1 MQPFP
6 LCLSNFLFIFYVQK
20 FLKEVL
26 FAVRSKHDLLISP
39 WMVNHAF
46 QRHVPDS
53 TCGVRMK
60 NGWHEWFWDSKKWT
74 CFPFH
79 ASSTNRPAKKGE
91 LEQNWGTGFKGK
103 IWVPLGGYPSSCS
116 RNITPYCPIQPVY
129 NPYMWY
135 MLVYISGTLARVPNF
150 SLWGFSNTK
159 HLYLPSLV
167 LQASTL
173 FAWSFGSLPSITCHL
188 FKTSIYVNM

>member
-1 MQPFP
+1 MKPFP
-6 LCLSNFLFIFYVQK
+6 LCLSNFLFIFYVQE

-91 LEQNWGTGFKGK
+91 LEQNWGTGFKRK

-116 RNITPYCPIQPVY
+116 RDITPYCPIQPVY
-129 NPYMWY
+129 NPYM
-135 MLVYISGTLARVPNF
+135 I
-150 SLWGFSNTK
+150 
-159 HLYLPSLV
+159 
-167 LQASTL
+167 
-173 FAWSFGSLPSITCHL
+173 
-188 FKTSIYVNM
+188 IYVVYVGIYVRHSPKGTQLLPLRVFKHQTLVSTIFSIASINSLCVIIWITA